1 MRADMAAAY
10 VDEPSVE
17 AFKAKVA
24 RGVYPAPVR
33 AKGCLPKWH
42 REVMDRHVAM
52 RHGIRSE
59 TPRARRNLEQLI

>member
-33 AKGCLPKWH
+33 AKGCL
-42 REVMDRHVAM
+42 
-52 RHGIRSE
+52 RSG
-59 TPRARRNLEQLI
+59 TGKLWTGMLPCDTAFDLRCHARAGT